1 MNRVFVL
8 GTEIDRISLSGAIEL
23 ALDCMNSRC
32 AAYVVT
38 PNTEMI
44 LAARRDPAL
53 HSAMRGAV
61 LALPDSVGVQ
71 LAGCILG
78 APITERIPGIDF
90 AAALMSRMAAEGK
103 NVFLF
108 GAREGVAARAA
119 EALRAAYPGLVIAGA
134 ENGYVDGVDEPA
146 LVEKISAASPD
157 LLLVCL
163 GTPKQELWM
172 NRNAARLRVGLMIG
186 LGGSLDV
193 FSGDVH
199 RAPIRWRRAGL
210 EWLYRLL
217 RQPKRIKR
225 AVRLPLIV
233 FAAAIC
239 RIKGEKESWQKE
251 N

>member
-1 MNRVFVL
+1 M
-8 GTEIDRISLSGAIEL
+8 
-23 ALDCMNSRC
+23 
-32 AAYVVT
+32 Y
-38 PNTEMI
+38 
-44 LAARRDPAL
+44 
-53 HSAMRGAV
+53 
-61 LALPDSVGVQ
+61 
-71 LAGCILG
+71 
-78 APITERIPGIDF
+78 
-90 AAALMSRMAAEGK
+90 
-103 NVFLF
+103 
-108 GAREGVAARAA
+108 
-119 EALRAAYPGLVIAGA
+119 
-134 ENGYVDGVDEPA
+134 
-146 LVEKISAASPD
+146 
-157 LLLVCL
+157 
-163 GTPKQELWM
+163 
-172 NRNAARLRVGLMIG
+172 RNAARLRVGLMIG